1 MIYINALNESD
12 KVTSLATLLDEI
24 KAANIFDK
32 PDRKSKVESLKSTC
46 FYIDN
51 FILNSIEYYK
61 REYLEEGRIQL
72 LIEHGKRLKEL
83 QKSFETELI
92 RLGSKRDLQNEYEL
106 KTAFDFNLD
115 DGKKK
120 PFLSNSV
127 EIELRIKEEI
137 GLNIRQVKKSIF
149 KKEIDKKVGRKKTE
163 VKEVTYYLQK
173 FISEEHKLRF
183 IQELKKQYQ
192 NSEPSIFNYIVR
204 ILVDMGRVQIT
215 NNITIKTSFEKAL
228 GRKEQSS
235 QNFNKQFS
243 KDVKNLK
250 EYKSIKNNIEHIIEL
265 SLTV

>member
-1 MIYINALNESD
+1 MIYNLTLNTKD
-12 KVTSLATLLDEI
+12 KVNGLATLIEEI
-24 KAANIFDK
+24 KGANILDK
-32 PDRKSKVESLKSTC
+32 PDKKFKIEELKSTC

-137 GLNIRQVKKSIF
+137 GLKK
-149 KKEIDKKVGRKKTE
+149 KG
-163 VKEVTYYLQK
+163 
-173 FISEEHKLRF
+173 
-183 IQELKKQYQ
+183 
-192 NSEPSIFNYIVR
+192 
-204 ILVDMGRVQIT
+204 
-215 NNITIKTSFEKAL
+215 A
-228 GRKEQSS
+228 
-235 QNFNKQFS
+235 
-243 KDVKNLK
+243 
-250 EYKSIKNNIEHIIEL
+250 
-265 SLTV
+265 